1 MNINRADELKKSTNV
16 LNRREENI
24 EEVEERKEQENQI
37 KKI

>member
-24 EEVEERKEQENQI
+24 EEVEEREEQENQI